1 MSIIDA
7 RNKRGEI
14 QTIPNHW
21 LASFPE
27 QFSPLN
33 VPAAPAAPAA
43 TPKKPSTPAK
53 AGSNKEG

>member
-1 MSIIDA
+1 MSFIDA

-27 QFSPLN
+27 QFSPLD
-33 VPAAPAAPAA
+33 VPAAPAA